1 MILHWKKHNKAK
13 EYGANFSY
21 HVVLLDESENE
32 AKGQLTSDF
41 LFLFLNS
48 QILLGLI
55 YIGITKGKCRF
66 QKVIMTFKKS
76 EIINRLDFSSH

>member
-41 LFLFLNS
+41 FFPFFEQPNFIRS
-48 QILLGLI
+48 NI
-55 YIGITKGKCRF
+55 YWNYKKGKCHLQRVGG
-66 QKVIMTFKKS
+66 K
-76 EIINRLDFSSH
+76 L

>member
-32 AKGQLTSDF
+32 ATAA
-41 LFLFLNS
+41 
-48 QILLGLI
+48 
-55 YIGITKGKCRF
+55 
-66 QKVIMTFKKS
+66 KS
-76 EIINRLDFSSH
+76 KSIFYDHGHPLKA